1 MRFCIPVSLWLLL
14 MAAVSPGVAAGK
26 SKSPPNV
33 ILIMADDL
41 GAEAVGCY
49 GSTSYLTPHL
59 DAMAET
65 GIRFDNAYATPL
77 CTPTRAMI
85 MSGLYPQITGHRG
98 LIGKAPEVRM
108 SPEIKTFG
116 HYFRDAGYATAIAGK
131 WQLGQFDTYPDH
143 PVEMGFDQY
152 CLWKWFYEGTKTSRY
167 WKPGIWQNG
176 KSVDGGEKVYGP
188 DRYAGFLM
196 DFIREKRDEP
206 FFVYFPMALT
216 HGPFVDPPARPL
228 DTKQNP
234 KLDPKKQQSFARMIT
249 YADEIVG
256 NLNALL
262 EELEI
267 VENTLV
273 IFTADNG
280 TDKNIKESRLGE
292 LVIPGGK
299 GSMTEAGT
307 RVPLIAKWPA
317 SGQSGKVSTK
327 LISLVDLAP
336 TFNALAGIETLV
348 GLSGRDLS
356 HYFTGGEGEDRDH
369 IFVCY
374 GRNYF
379 VRTDKWRLHNT
390 GNLFYLP
397 TTSNQERYA
406 EKKKESEKHRIKL
419 QALLDSYGMEAYT
432 SNDSKKT
439 EEKPPKR

>member
-1 MRFCIPVSLWLLL
+1 MLFVLLC
-14 MAAVSPGVAAGK
+14 VAQFQAKGNQ
-26 SKSPPNV
+26 PPNI

-59 DAMAET
+59 DEMASS

-85 MSGLYPQITGHRG
+85 MSGLYPQVTGHRG

-116 HYFRDAGYATAIAGK
+116 HYLREAGYATAIAGK
-131 WQLGQFDTYPDH
+131 WQLGQFDVYPDH

-152 CLWKWFYEGTKTSRY
+152 CLWKWFFEGSKTQRY

-176 KSVDGGEKVYGP
+176 KSVDGGEDVYGP
-188 DRYAGFLM
+188 DRYSGFLM
-196 DFIREKRDEP
+196 DFIREKKDES

-216 HGPFVDPPARPL
+216 HSPFVDPPARPL
-228 DTKQNP
+228 DEKQ
-234 KLDPKKQQSFARMIT
+234 DPDLELKKQQPFAKMIS

-256 NLNALL
+256 NINALL

-267 VENTLV
+267 AENTLV

-280 TDKNIKESRLGE
+280 TDKNIKESRIGD

-299 GSMTEAGT
+299 GSMTEAGA
-307 RVPLIAKWPA
+307 RVPFIAKWPA
-317 SGQSGKVSTK
+317 GIKGGQVSGQ
-327 LISLVDLAP
+327 LISLVDLVP
-336 TFNALAGIETLV
+336 TFNALSGIKTEEV
-348 GLSGRDLS
+348 INGRDVS
-356 HYFTGGEGEDRDH
+356 HYFTGERGEDRDH

-374 GRNYF
+374 GKDYF
-379 VRTDKWRLHNT
+379 VRTDKWRLH
-390 GNLFYLP
+390 GSGGLYYIP
-397 TTSNQERYA
+397 VTSNEERYA
-406 EKKKESEKHRIKL
+406 EKKKESDKHRAKL
-419 QALLDSYGMEAYT
+419 QAILDTYGMEQYGI
-432 SNDSKKT
+432 
-439 EEKPPKR
+439 EPREKNRGK